1 MKLKTLAA
9 VATISAISMG
19 TAMAKDYSGA
29 ELYTK
34 KTFQY
39 GKFEARMQ
47 MAAGNGLVS
56 SMFLY
61 HNDSYMGGNEPWVE
75 VDIEILGKN
84 PAEFQSNIIS
94 GYGPGDGQPDRKQY
108 SEQLHPLNPAADA
121 GYHTYCMEWTPDY
134 ISWKI
139 DDKEVRR
146 TKRGDMN
153 KNGHDQVAEMVK
165 PQGLRFNLWSSE
177 DPGWVGPWDPN
188 ILPRHQFINWVK
200 VYDYVPG
207 QGENGTDF
215 KLNWVDNFDDE
226 DLDRSVW
233 ATGDWSFVGNRV
245 DLSPENVTLKDGYL
259 VISITRQGQE
269 GFNGTVPK
277 DPADVSSQ
285 PASSSSQQVVQP
297 GSSSSAQVVP
307 LASSSSISV
316 PVDPTNPGMSI
327 IPVGQSAA
335 PFRAEIENSA
345 LLLNV
350 PSAGEVSLEIVSVL
364 GKVVAREVKNFDAG
378 NHSVSVEML
387 PAGQYFVNIKQGSQ
401 KQSLKFM
408 KK

>member
-9 VATISAISMG
+9 VAAISAISMG

-84 PAEFQSNIIS
+84 PNEFQSNIIS
-94 GYGPGDGQPDRKQY
+94 GFGPGDGQPDRKQY
-108 SEQLHPLNPAADA
+108 SEILHALNPAADA
-121 GYHTYCMEWTPDY
+121 GYHTYCLEWTPDY

-139 DDKEVRR
+139 DNVEVRR
-146 TKRGDMN
+146 TKKGDRN

-165 PQGLRFNLWSSE
+165 PQGLRFNLWASE
-177 DPGWVGPWDPN
+177 DPGWVGPWNDQ
-188 ILPRHQFINWVK
+188 ILPRHQYINWVK
-200 VYDYVPG
+200 VYDYTPG

-215 KLNWVDNFDDE
+215 KLKWVDDFDDE
-226 DLDRSVW
+226 NLDDSKW
-233 ATGDWSFVGNRV
+233 ATGDWSFAGNRV
-245 DLSPENVTLKDGYL
+245 DLSPYNVTLKDGAL
-259 VISITRQGQE
+259 IISITKAGQE

-277 DPADVSSQ
+277 DPADAAQ
-285 PASSSSQQVVQP
+285 PV
-297 GSSSSAQVVP
+297 SSSSAQQKPTSSSDQQIVP
-307 LASSSSISV
+307 PVSSSSQADPEMGIVGVKNAISLH
-316 PVDPTNPGMSI
+316 
-327 IPVGQSAA
+327 
-335 PFRAEIENSA
+335 AEIRNSD
-345 LLLNV
+345 LMLNV
-350 PSAGEVSLEIVSVL
+350 PTAGDVTVEIMNAL
-364 GKVVAREVKNFDAG
+364 GKVQMNTTKHYDSGSYMISVAK
-378 NHSVSVEML
+378 L
-387 PAGQYFVNIKQGSQ
+387 PAGQYFVNVKQGSK